1 MINTCTN
8 ITLQERDNST
18 EVHKSLVHMFHN
30 KDKCHPRAKTT
41 IRNSSKLKMHEF

>member
-8 ITLQERDNST
+8 ITLHERDKGT

-30 KDKCHPRAKTT
+30 KDK
-41 IRNSSKLKMHEF
+41 